1 MNLLG
6 IFWQFV
12 AGNRNLLEP
21 KAKGGRCR
29 WKCQHLSFKQ
39 RHLWKIETIKIQSAF
54 LNNFQGVHMEEG
66 SLLSLTQEYMLQLSE
81 TKNNA
86 SHLGSRTIHFERS
99 LRQMIRL
106 LKGTKT
112 DSI

>member
-1 MNLLG
+1 
-6 IFWQFV
+6 
-12 AGNRNLLEP
+12 
-21 KAKGGRCR
+21 
-29 WKCQHLSFKQ
+29 
-39 RHLWKIETIKIQSAF
+39 
-54 LNNFQGVHMEEG
+54 MEEG

-86 SHLGSRTIHFERS
+86 SHLGSRTIQFERS

>member
-21 KAKGGRCR
+21 KAKGA
-29 WKCQHLSFKQ
+29 FNQ

-54 LNNFQGVHMEEG
+54 LNNFQGVHMEER

-86 SHLGSRTIHFERS
+86 SHLGSRTIQFERS